1 MGEIIRR
8 AKQIPTDGQFMTF
21 TKETAM
27 PKRESKKPAAK
38 TGRQPSAKKRVT
50 TSPEPTREDIERR
63 AYEIYLERGGTEGCE
78 MEDWLQAERELRQ
91 RNKRPDTD

>member
-1 MGEIIRR
+1 
-8 AKQIPTDGQFMTF
+8 MTL

-38 TGRQPSAKKRVT
+38 AGRQTPTEKRAKS
-50 TSPEPTREDIERR
+50 SPQPTREDIERR

-91 RNKRPDTD
+91 QQRRDTD